1 MIIGCNII
9 FSALSCLKPLLKP
22 FDPTTFGSQHASRA
36 GLFRYTNQERDKNGM
51 YYELSANN
59 GTSRSVGG
67 GESRMDNRKDM
78 VVQSQ
83 RSAVEGDEDE
93 LPLTDKSRPR
103 LGVERSISKTQTW
116 TVSVG

>member
-1 MIIGCNII
+1 M
-9 FSALSCLKPLLKP
+9 LKP
-22 FDPTTFGSQHASRA
+22 FDPAAFGSQHASRA
-36 GLFRYTNQERDKNGM
+36 GLFRYTNQEGNKNGM

-67 GESRMDNRKDM
+67 GKSRMDNRKDM

-83 RSAVEGDEDE
+83 RIAVDGDEDE
-93 LPLTDKSRPR
+93 MPLTDKSRPR
-103 LGVERSISKTQTW
+103 LETGRSISKTQTW